1 MLNKKEDDDQVGS
14 GEYFGFFSNPTAIF
28 FIKELMYIKEVKPQF
43 LYSCYLAGQAF
54 AFPH

>member
-28 FIKELMYIKEVKPQF
+28 LLKNWCILKK
-43 LYSCYLAGQAF
+43 
-54 AFPH
+54 